1 MNVLR
6 DSELVVDGQL
16 VSVQNTQITTIVARV
31 LLLMSTLK
39 QRMVSYF
46 VRCFSLCAK
55 KGRLAP
61 LPTKFPRQNTPHQLP
76 AERVTLFFFSSS
88 DRGQWASRVGSLS
101 FVILLVL
108 FITTQKASSDIVT
121 DAGLS
126 PSLSFIHF
134 LFHNREADR
143 NGLER
148 GRKRKDGIE
157 GKE

>member
-1 MNVLR
+1 L
-6 DSELVVDGQL
+6 
-16 VSVQNTQITTIVARV
+16 
-31 LLLMSTLK
+31 
-39 QRMVSYF
+39 
-46 VRCFSLCAK
+46 
-55 KGRLAP
+55 
-61 LPTKFPRQNTPHQLP
+61 
-76 AERVTLFFFSSS
+76 
-88 DRGQWASRVGSLS
+88 
-101 FVILLVL
+101 
-108 FITTQKASSDIVT
+108 DIVT